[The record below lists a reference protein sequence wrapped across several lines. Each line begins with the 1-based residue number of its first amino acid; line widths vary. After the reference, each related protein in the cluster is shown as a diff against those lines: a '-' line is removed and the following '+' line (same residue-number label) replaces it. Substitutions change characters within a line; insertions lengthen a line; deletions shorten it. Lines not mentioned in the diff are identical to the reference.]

1 MRKTKEIKIGHITI
15 GNNHP
20 VIIQSMTNTK
30 TKDIQSTVEQIHALD
45 KLGAQIV
52 RVSVVDE
59 EDAIAI
65 TEIKKYINLPIVAD
79 IHFSYKLAIKAIEA
93 GADKI
98 RINPGNI
105 GNIDEIKK
113 IVEKCK
119 EKNIPIRV
127 GINSGS
133 LEKNLYEKYHGVTAE
148 ALLESMEK
156 YILLLESFN
165 FYNIVLSIK
174 ATDLQ
179 TTIEANRLLAKR
191 FTYPIHI
198 GLTEAGTVNSG
209 TIRSS
214 YVLGTLLNEGI
225 GETIRVSLTGNPLNE
240 IIVAKE
246 ILSMFHL
253 YQKPTLISCPTCGR
267 TAYNMEP
274 IVTEIEHFL
283 NELNVDLK
291 LLLWD
296 VPLMDQ
302 GRLEMLILELL
313 EEKMKLYYLKKVL
326 SLKKYPKI

>member
-156 YILLLESFN
+156 YILL
-165 FYNIVLSIK
+165 
-174 ATDLQ
+174 
-179 TTIEANRLLAKR
+179 R
-191 FTYPIHI
+191 
-198 GLTEAGTVNSG
+198 
-209 TIRSS
+209 
-214 YVLGTLLNEGI
+214 
-225 GETIRVSLTGNPLNE
+225 
-240 IIVAKE
+240 
-246 ILSMFHL
+246 
-253 YQKPTLISCPTCGR
+253 
-267 TAYNMEP
+267 
-274 IVTEIEHFL
+274 
-283 NELNVDLK
+283 
-291 LLLWD
+291 
-296 VPLMDQ
+296 
-302 GRLEMLILELL
+302 
-313 EEKMKLYYLKKVL
+313 
-326 SLKKYPKI
+326 

>member
-283 NELNVDLK
+283 NELNVDIK